1 MSKFKYFSVV
11 FFAAMLAGVVI
22 VACNDDDDKIDAK
35 AEGLKAGTEMCA
47 RVASYTAPVQP
58 QHPASPLPPANFNPY
73 LDYTDPAV
81 LATLDGET
89 IAYLSDP
96 AIQAYFGAM
105 ATFYE
110 EFNAYAGQLYECLG
124 VIGKYQEYAT
134 ANADNYNPEAADP
147 LLSVFTFK
155 NDDFKEG
162 FKEGVK
168 SCADSFNVLFALMQ
182 MQ

>member
-1 MSKFKYFSVV
+1 MSKFKYLLVV
-11 FFAAMLAGVVI
+11 LFAAILAGVVF
-22 VACNDDDDKIDAK
+22 VACSKDDDKTDPR

-47 RVASYTAPVQP
+47 CVASYTAPIQP
-58 QHPASPLPPANFNPY
+58 QHPASPLPPASFNPY

-89 IAYLSDP
+89 IAYISDP
-96 AIQAYFGAM
+96 AIQAYFGAL
-105 ATFYE
+105 ATFQE
-110 EFNAYAGQLYECLG
+110 EFTVYAGKLYECLG
-124 VIGKYQEYAT
+124 VIGQYQEYAT
-134 ANADNYNPEAADP
+134 ANAENYNPEAADP

-168 SCADSFNVLFALMQ
+168 SCADSFSALFALMQ